1 MGVRTLLRPLAIFRI
16 PVNEIGKIASS
27 KQRSM
32 LEPQLC
38 RCCVKLLKSNIIG
51 CDWPTCMA
59 FCAGLTVLLSLRF
72 MSLVFEEARN
82 LSLGTAA
89 RGINWNNL
97 GPAGGVQILLR
108 LGGRLFSNLM
118 QRSDSIAQAMCAR
131 GFVGPDNHKLYLTQ
145 TQSSSWTSNI
155 VAAVSLVLLGAAVKA
170 L

>member
-1 MGVRTLLRPLAIFRI
+1 MALFV
-16 PVNEIGKIASS
+16 S
-27 KQRSM
+27 KTTGLVGQQGLPS
-32 LEPQLC
+32 
-38 RCCVKLLKSNIIG
+38 
-51 CDWPTCMA
+51 D
-59 FCAGLTVLLSLRF
+59 AGLTLLLSLRF

-131 GFVGPDNHKLYLTQ
+131 GFVGPENHSLYLTQ
-145 TQSSSWTSNI
+145 TKSSSWTANI
-155 VAAVSLVLLGAAVKA
+155 VAALSLVLLGVAVKF

>member
-1 MGVRTLLRPLAIFRI
+1 MSQHALAFY
-16 PVNEIGKIASS
+16 
-27 KQRSM
+27 
-32 LEPQLC
+32 
-38 RCCVKLLKSNIIG
+38 
-51 CDWPTCMA
+51 
-59 FCAGLTVLLSLRF
+59 AGLTLLLSLRF

-108 LGGRLFSNLM
+108 LGGRMFSNLM

-131 GFVGPDNHKLYLTQ
+131 GFVGPQDHKLYLTQ
-145 TQSSSWTSNI
+145 TQSCSWTANCI
-155 VAAVSLVLLGAAVKA
+155 AAVCLVLLGVAVKI

>member
-1 MGVRTLLRPLAIFRI
+1 MSQHALTLF
-16 PVNEIGKIASS
+16 
-27 KQRSM
+27 
-32 LEPQLC
+32 
-38 RCCVKLLKSNIIG
+38 
-51 CDWPTCMA
+51 
-59 FCAGLTVLLSLRF
+59 AGLTLLLSLRF

-97 GPAGGVQILLR
+97 GPAGGIQILLR

-131 GFVGPDNHKLYLTQ
+131 GFVGSQGHKLYLTQ
-145 TQSSSWTSNI
+145 TQSCSWTANI
-155 VAAVSLVLLGAAVKA
+155 IAAFCLVLLGVIVQI